1 MPSTSPV
8 RTGILV
14 CTLLGCS
21 KTDGA
26 KSPSDFAEAPHQ
38 PSANVSWSAKL
49 FELFAPIAIDV
60 KDSSSLNPQLDR
72 EWEDSFTVTNG
83 SQTTNVTTCRS
94 LLDLADGYE
103 PAAPEFEVFQGRKAR
118 CRALAL
124 VASARPP
131 KDSFVRGF
139 VLDGETPER
148 LPAGFAMS
156 ISPDD
161 ERRIAYATQRGQRW
175 RDVEDVKLV
184 SQASSDEA
192 RYADQT
198 AEQILVI
205 LARGDFDGD
214 GCEDVLLL
222 GEGRLPEGS
231 YEGTRVFLVTQTSA
245 ESPLTLLQW
254 P

>member
-1 MPSTSPV
+1 MSDVIEPNHLMPSTSPV

-118 CRALAL
+118 CWLWLSSRAPGRPRIASS
-124 VASARPP
+124 VASCW
-131 KDSFVRGF
+131 
-139 VLDGETPER
+139 
-148 LPAGFAMS
+148 M
-156 ISPDD
+156 
-161 ERRIAYATQRGQRW
+161 
-175 RDVEDVKLV
+175 VKL
-184 SQASSDEA
+184 QNGF
-192 RYADQT
+192 R
-198 AEQILVI
+198 
-205 LARGDFDGD
+205 R
-214 GCEDVLLL
+214 VL
-222 GEGRLPEGS
+222 R
-231 YEGTRVFLVTQTSA
+231 
-245 ESPLTLLQW
+245 
-254 P
+254 